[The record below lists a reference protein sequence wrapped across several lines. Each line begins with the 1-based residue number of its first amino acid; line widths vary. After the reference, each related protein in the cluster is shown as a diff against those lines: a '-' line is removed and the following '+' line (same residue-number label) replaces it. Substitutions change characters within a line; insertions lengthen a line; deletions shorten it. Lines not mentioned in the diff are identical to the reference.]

1 MKMLA
6 DYLDKHKILLNVTA
20 KNYRDMLLHML
31 ETSAE
36 KDKLCVVDKIMERE
50 KIMSTAIGK
59 GIFLPR
65 AVLKAKSRTEVIIA
79 TNPSGLSF
87 EDYGPARACIIVLFL
102 FAENDD
108 PAAVLAQTLRLLN
121 DDTLRSDILECITPS
136 DVIKA
141 ISEWEEE

>member
-1 MKMLA
+1 MLA
-6 DYLDKHKILLNVTA
+6 DYLDKDRILLNVTA
-20 KNYRDMLLHML
+20 EKYRDMLVRML

-36 KDKLCVVDKIMERE
+36 QDKLCVVDNILQRE
-50 KIMSTAIGK
+50 KIMPTAIGK

-65 AVLKAKSRTEVIIA
+65 AVLRDKSKSEVIIA

-87 EDYGPARACIIVLFL
+87 EDYGPMQAYIIVLFL
-102 FAENDD
+102 FSEKDD
-108 PAAVLAQTLRLLN
+108 SAAILAQTLRLLS
-121 DDTLRSDILECITPS
+121 DDTLRSDILESIAPI

>member
-1 MKMLA
+1 MMLA
-6 DYLDKHKILLNVTA
+6 DYLDKDRILLNVTA
-20 KNYRDMLLHML
+20 EKYRDMLVRML

-36 KDKLCVVDKIMERE
+36 QDKLCVVDNILQRE
-50 KIMSTAIGK
+50 KIMPTAIGK

-65 AVLKAKSRTEVIIA
+65 AVLRDKSKSEVIIA

-87 EDYGPARACIIVLFL
+87 EDYGPMQAYIIVLFL
-102 FAENDD
+102 FSEKDD
-108 PAAVLAQTLRLLN
+108 SAAILAQTLRLLS
-121 DDTLRSDILECITPS
+121 DDTLRSDILESIAPI